1 MQMLLVLQLAD
12 ILSTRMEI
20 IGDSNLLVPLYL
32 RKSQAELLFNKQKEC
47 DLMGTNLIVQKFT
60 EADLMQISDII
71 EKDFDDFWNYN
82 ILKTELKNNNSIYL
96 CCIYEGE
103 IVGFGGITIILD
115 TAELN
120 NIVIKKDKRGLGFS
134 KILLQNLI
142 DKAKQNNCKKMNLE
156 VSIQNTIAINLYKSF
171 GFNQVG
177 KRQKY
182 YNGIDALL
190 FTLDL

>member
-1 MQMLLVLQLAD
+1 
-12 ILSTRMEI
+12 
-20 IGDSNLLVPLYL
+20 
-32 RKSQAELLFNKQKEC
+32 
-47 DLMGTNLIVQKFT
+47 MGTNLIVQKFT